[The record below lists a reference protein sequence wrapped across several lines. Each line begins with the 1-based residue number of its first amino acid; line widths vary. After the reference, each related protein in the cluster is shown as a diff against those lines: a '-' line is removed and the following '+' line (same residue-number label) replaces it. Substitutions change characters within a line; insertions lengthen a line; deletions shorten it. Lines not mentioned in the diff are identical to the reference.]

1 MVSKFWAIE
10 GWLWAC
16 TLRPA
21 RGTSSFGVGV
31 FFRNWMLWLLL
42 LSLSLV
48 AGKFQFKIRSA
59 LRFQNHLSG
68 SWKKSWR
75 EMPVPRLAP
84 PTCHDIAGW
93 ILQLRREEKRV
104 FWLLASSVNRAIDGA
119 SRLGWVEV
127 VASPVGIPL
136 LQTKNFKSRPK
147 TKRLK
152 AQNLWKRHMKS
163 KVNKSKIL
171 KEESSKW

>member
-1 MVSKFWAIE
+1 MVSKFWPIE

-21 RGTSSFGVGV
+21 RGTSSFVVGV

-48 AGKFQFKIRSA
+48 AGKFQFEIRSA

-84 PTCHDIAGW
+84 HMSWHCGLDSSAKARGETGLLIARLYREPGNRW
-93 ILQLRREEKRV
+93 GFQAGLSGGCCKSSWDTFTSNRKLQE
-104 FWLLASSVNRAIDGA
+104 
-119 SRLGWVEV
+119 
-127 VASPVGIPL
+127 
-136 LQTKNFKSRPK
+136 QT
-147 TKRLK
+147 
-152 AQNLWKRHMKS
+152 
-163 KVNKSKIL
+163 
-171 KEESSKW
+171 